1 MRILYEQKY
10 DLLKKLRENYRGK
23 LDNINGELKSA
34 RMNEG
39 TYNKNIIM
47 TKKRLNEFN
56 KRLNVVR
63 EKKDDAIY
71 NNRTDTIDAL
81 NIDLDKNESYL
92 TQTRSE
98 INELE
103 VVRKTLQ
110 DKLDKIEADLK
121 EVMDL
126 ISDYKNRSQNRNI
139 IKLTKDEGNITG
151 ITGIED
157 TLLQNT
163 ANDAIKLVNNTKTNA
178 NNDELEDNITQF
190 DTLISDVDKYIK
202 DRSMN
207 DPIQSGGEE
216 SADMNSTLNS
226 NKSMSGG
233 ATDDFEDSL
242 PKKIKDTSYEKNEN
256 KERVLRTLQQL
267 DDELMDKNDYKALTS
282 ASVAFAVLLVSIYMS
297 YTILNN
303 TVQYK
308 SQLFNGKL
316 FGMSMCV
323 N

>member
-1 MRILYEQKY
+1 
-10 DLLKKLRENYRGK
+10 
-23 LDNINGELKSA
+23 
-34 RMNEG
+34 
-39 TYNKNIIM
+39 
-47 TKKRLNEFN
+47 
-56 KRLNVVR
+56 
-63 EKKDDAIY
+63 
-71 NNRTDTIDAL
+71 
-81 NIDLDKNESYL
+81 LDKNESYL